1 MNDADRLQRYI
12 DLWRVMVAEN
22 VALLRHLET
31 DDWAKPTDL
40 PGWNVRYIAAHLAH
54 LESELAG
61 NPQQQVDVPDAPHI
75 KSPMSVF
82 TESGPLAR
90 ADWTTDQIID
100 EIESSAAKRADALR
114 AMMPVD
120 PTAPGDGFA
129 AVVGWDWATLLSN
142 RVLDQWMHQQDIRRA
157 VDKPGGLAGPGGA
170 HALAVF
176 SRSIPYVVGKRVAP
190 PPGTTVVLDVSGEH
204 PATLSAAV
212 GQDGRAA
219 RLDEAPAD
227 PTVRINLDFETFI
240 VLSGGRR
247 TPDQVAAPV
256 TGDTELGNA
265 ILANLAVTP

>member
-12 DLWRVMVAEN
+12 GVWQVMVAEN
-22 VALLRHLET
+22 VALLRQLET
-31 DDWAKPTDL
+31 GDWAKPTDL

-61 NPQQQVDVPDAPHI
+61 NPQKRVDVPEAPHI
-75 KSPMSVF
+75 KSPMSVL

-100 EIESSAAKRADALR
+100 EIESSAAMRADALR
-114 AMMPVD
+114 AMMPLD

-142 RVLDQWMHQQDIRRA
+142 RVIDQWMHQQDIRRA

-176 SRSIPYVVGKRVAP
+176 SRSIPYVVGKRVSP

-204 PATLSAAV
+204 SATLAAAV

-219 RLDEAPAD
+219 RLDEAPAE
-227 PTVRINLDFETFI
+227 PTVRIGMDFETFI

-247 TPDQVAAPV
+247 TPDQVTATV
-256 TGDTELGNA
+256 TGDSELGNA

>member
-1 MNDADRLQRYI
+1 MSDVDRLQRYI

-22 VALLRHLET
+22 VALLRQLDT
-31 DDWAKPTDL
+31 ADWAKPTDL
-40 PGWNVRYIAAHLAH
+40 PGWNVRYVAAHLAH

-61 NPQQQVDVPDAPHI
+61 NPQKQVDVPEAPHI

-100 EIESSAAKRADALR
+100 EIESSAAKRAGALR

-170 HALAVF
+170 HALATF
-176 SRSIPYVVGKRVAP
+176 SRSIPYVVGKRVSP
-190 PPGTTVVLDVSGEH
+190 PPGSTIVLDVTGEH
-204 PATLSAAV
+204 PATLAAAV
-212 GQDGRAA
+212 GEDGRAA
-219 RLDEAPAD
+219 RLDGAPAD
-227 PTVRINLDFETFI
+227 PTVRISMDFETFI

-247 TPDQVAAPV
+247 TPDQVTATV
-256 TGDTELGNA
+256 TGDTAVGNA
-265 ILANLAVTP
+265 IVASLAVTP